1 MTQLKKGG
9 LRARVA
15 AAALWG
21 PGLEGWEASLP
32 VLRGEAPYEPRPSP
46 APPSPLLPPAER
58 RRTGPVAR
66 LALAVAAEAASRSGL
81 PPASLRAVFGSSN
94 GDGPVVGG
102 ILEALA
108 PGDLPRLVSPTQFH
122 LSVHNAA
129 AGLWSIATGNP
140 EPATCLGCHDATW
153 AACLLTAMA
162 DVTAEGRPVLVCAY
176 DHPLPPPLDAKRPT
190 AAPFGA
196 ALVLLSDSSER
207 DALAR
212 IAVRHRPD
220 PVPAEAVEPRAEE
233 LRPLALGNPAA
244 QALRLLESLA
254 RGEAASCPA
263 PYLDGHLEM
272 KLTPC

>member
-1 MTQLKKGG
+1 MRV
-9 LRARVA
+9 LRAGIA

-32 VLRGEAPYEPRPSP
+32 VLRGEVPYEPRLSP
-46 APPSPLLPPAER
+46 APAPALLPPAER

-66 LALAVAAEAASRSGL
+66 LALAVASEAASRSGL
-81 PPASLRAVFGSSN
+81 PPSSLRAVFGSSN
-94 GDGPVVGG
+94 GDGPVVGS

-153 AACLLTAMA
+153 AASLLAAIA
-162 DVTAEGRPVLVCAY
+162 DVAMEKRPVLLCAY

-190 AAPFGA
+190 LAPFGA
-196 ALVLLSDSSER
+196 GLVLVPDLST
-207 DALAR
+207 AGAPAR
-212 IAVRHRPD
+212 INVEYRPGAA
-220 PVPAEAVEPRAEE
+220 PSGEPRAEV
-233 LRPLALGNPAA
+233 LRSLAAGNPAA
-244 QALRLLESLA
+244 RALRLLEALA
-254 RGEAASCPA
+254 RGEADSCPA
-263 PYLDGHLEM
+263 PYLDGHLEVQVA
-272 KLTPC
+272 PC

>member
-1 MTQLKKGG
+1 VTA

-46 APPSPLLPPAER
+46 APPPLLLPPAER

-66 LALAVAAEAASRSGL
+66 LALAVAGEAAARSGL
-81 PPASLRAVFGSSN
+81 PPASLRAVFGSGN
-94 GDGPVVGG
+94 GDGPVVGS

-153 AACLLTAMA
+153 AAALLAAMA
-162 DVTAEGRPVLVCAY
+162 DVAASARPVLLCAY
-176 DHPLPPPLDAKRPT
+176 DHPVPPPLDAKRPT

-196 ALVLLSDSSER
+196 GLVLLPDASPGR
-207 DALAR
+207 ALAR
-212 IAVRHRPD
+212 LAVRYRPGA
-220 PVPAEAVEPRAEE
+220 VPAETVEPRAEA
-233 LRPLALGNPAA
+233 LRPLMRGNPAA
-244 QALRLLESLA
+244 HALRLLEALA
-254 RGEAASCPA
+254 RGDGGPCPA
-263 PYLDGHLEM
+263 SYLDGHLEV
-272 KLTPC
+272 LVDPC

>member
-1 MTQLKKGG
+1 M

-32 VLRGEAPYEPRPSP
+32 VLRGEAPYEPRLSP
-46 APPSPLLPPAER
+46 APAPALLPSAER

-66 LALAVAAEAASRSGL
+66 LALAVAGEAAARSGL

-102 ILEALA
+102 ILEALM
-108 PGDLPRLVSPTQFH
+108 PGDMPRLVSPTQFH

-140 EPATCLGCHDATW
+140 EPATCLGCHDSTW
-153 AACLLTAMA
+153 AATLLTAMA
-162 DVTAEGRPVLVCAY
+162 DLAAEVRPVLLCAY
-176 DHPLPPPLDAKRPT
+176 DHPLPPPLDAKRPI

-196 ALVLLSDSSER
+196 GLVLLPDSSP
-207 DALAR
+207 DGALAR
-212 IAVRHRPD
+212 IAVRHRTG
-220 PVPAEAVEPRAEE
+220 PVPAEAMEPQGEV
-233 LRPLALGNPAA
+233 LRPLTRGNPAA
-244 QALRLLESLA
+244 HALRLLESLA
-254 RGEAASCPA
+254 RGEGAACPA
-263 PYLDGHLEM
+263 PYLDGHLEV
-272 KLTPC
+272 LVAPC

>member
-1 MTQLKKGG
+1 M

-21 PGLEGWEASLP
+21 PGLEGWEVSLP
-32 VLRGEAPYEPRPSP
+32 VLCGETAYEPRPSP
-46 APPSPLLPPAER
+46 APPPSLLPAAER

-66 LALAVAAEAASRSGL
+66 LALAVASEAAARSGL
-81 PPASLRAVFGSSN
+81 PPASLRAVFGTSN

-153 AACLLTAMA
+153 AACLLAAMA
-162 DVTAEGRPVLVCAY
+162 DVAASARPVLVCAY

-190 AAPFGA
+190 TVPFGA
-196 ALVLLSDSSER
+196 GLVLLSDVPHAN
-207 DALAR
+207 ALAQ
-212 IAVRHRPD
+212 ITVRHRPD
-220 PVPAEAVEPRAEE
+220 PVSAAAMEPRAEL
-233 LRPLALGNPAA
+233 LRPLACGNPAA
-244 QALRLLESLA
+244 QSLRLLETLA
-254 RGEAASCPA
+254 RGEAAACPA
-263 PYLDGHLEM
+263 PYLDGHLEVQVE
-272 KLTPC
+272 PC